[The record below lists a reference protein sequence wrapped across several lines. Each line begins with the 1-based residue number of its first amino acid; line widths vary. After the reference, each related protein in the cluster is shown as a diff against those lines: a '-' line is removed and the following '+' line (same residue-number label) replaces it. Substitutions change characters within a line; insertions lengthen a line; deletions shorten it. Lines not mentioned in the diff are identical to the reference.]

1 MKVLHIVTFISPDG
15 TYGGPVRVSFNQARA
30 LQAFGADVLIA
41 GAGRGYD
48 PVPRELEGLPVQLT
62 KPVQLLPF
70 MGFAGLASP
79 ALLWWMVRRRSAYE
93 VAHIH
98 LARDLVTLP
107 AALLALVLGKR
118 VVVQTHGMIIES
130 RRLIAPI
137 LDFVL
142 TRPVLRRA
150 HAVFYLSEDERRAI
164 SRVEPNLALVHL
176 PNGVPVDDDAP
187 RSADG
192 SGDGRTRVEVLYLA
206 RLHERKRPRLFVDAA
221 AELLRAGVDADF
233 RLVGPDGGEGGG
245 VIRDLAQIN
254 NPAIS
259 YEGALPPA
267 DTGQR
272 MTRASIYVL
281 PSINEPFPMSVLE
294 AMANGLPV
302 VVTRSC
308 GLADVITRTGSGI
321 VVDEDR
327 HSLVEAMRRLIEHAE
342 LRRQM
347 GAAARATAVSTYSM
361 AAVCQRLVS
370 EYRSPTGSPL

>member
-1 MKVLHIVTFISPDG
+1 
-15 TYGGPVRVSFNQARA
+15 
-30 LQAFGADVLIA
+30 
-41 GAGRGYD
+41 
-48 PVPRELEGLPVQLT
+48 
-62 KPVQLLPF
+62 
-70 MGFAGLASP
+70 
-79 ALLWWMVRRRSAYE
+79 
-93 VAHIH
+93 
-98 LARDLVTLP
+98 
-107 AALLALVLGKR
+107 
-118 VVVQTHGMIIES
+118 
-130 RRLIAPI
+130 
-137 LDFVL
+137 
-142 TRPVLRRA
+142 VLRRA